1 MDDFKDVMS
10 QWIEIKKHID
20 MARSDL
26 KVLVDREKVLR
37 KNVQEYMKE
46 EQIDTCT
53 TKDAKV
59 VFKTRKVKTGFSKN
73 LVKTGLLR
81 YFNGDEDRANYVFKI
96 ILECAD
102 VKEKD
107 GITCKLLEK

>member
-1 MDDFKDVMS
+1 MDDFKDIMT
-10 QWIEIKKHID
+10 QWIELKKHID

-37 KNVQEYMKE
+37 KTVQDYMKQE
-46 EQIDTCT
+46 DIDTCT

-59 VFKTRKVKTGFSKN
+59 TFKVRKVKSSFTKD
-73 LVKTGLLR
+73 LVKAGLLK
-81 YFNGDEDRANYVFKI
+81 YFNGDEDRVKYVFDI
-96 ILECAD
+96 ILGCAV

-107 GITCKLLEK
+107 GVSCKILDP